1 MTSQRA
7 STVRACAFRS
17 IALSLAKTCANRV
30 EVRAVGRQITYGG
43 ASLLNRCLNAG
54 DLVGA
59 QVVHHHDVAGPQLGH
74 EKLFDPGPKGRPVDG
89 PVEHEGCPQ
98 PLGAERADER
108 GGAPVTG
115 RRKAPAALAPGR
127 AAPHRG
133 HARGGPRLVKEDQP
147 GGRQL
152 WLLGAPVLAGLRDVG
167 PRLLGCVQGDFFL
180 ASPRT
185 ASGS

>member
-1 MTSQRA
+1 MTSQRT

-17 IALSLAKTCANRV
+17 IALSLANTWLYRV
-30 EVRAVGRQITYGG
+30 VVWTVGWQVLRRRAGLLDGNAH
-43 ASLLNRCLNAG
+43 AS

-59 QVVHHHDVAGPQLGH
+59 QVVHHHDVAGPQFGH
-74 EKLFDPGPKGRPVDG
+74 EKLPGPGAKGRPVDG
-89 PVEHEGCPQ
+89 AVQHQ
-98 PLGAERADER
+98 RRAQSLRAQRADKGR
-108 GGAPVTG
+108 GAPVACG
-115 RRKAPAALAPGR
+115 RKAPAALAPGR

-133 HARGGPRLVKEDQP
+133 HARGGPGLVKEDQP
-147 GGRQL
+147 SGRQL

-167 PRLLGCVQGDFFL
+167 PRLLGGVQGDFFL